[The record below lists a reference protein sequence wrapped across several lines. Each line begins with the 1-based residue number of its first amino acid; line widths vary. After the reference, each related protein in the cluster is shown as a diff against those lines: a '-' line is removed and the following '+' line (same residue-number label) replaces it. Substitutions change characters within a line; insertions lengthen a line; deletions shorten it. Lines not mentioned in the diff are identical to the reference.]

1 MTAIKPIL
9 SAMLRS
15 RSGPLL
21 LLAQIILSVAIVA
34 NAAFIIQQ
42 RVDLM
47 ARPSGITESE
57 SFEFSVFNFGE
68 EMDLFARDERDL
80 EILRNLPGIKS
91 AAPINM
97 VPLSG
102 SGWSDRFVDGPDPK
116 NAKSLPQ
123 FAFYLS
129 DEELVNALGLR
140 LVEGRTFHK
149 GQVLSGFEDKSIQ
162 REAILSQ
169 PLAKAFWGEESPI
182 GKVVYQGDD
191 EPITVVGV
199 VERLHGA
206 WVDDRNLEN
215 SVIMNID
222 FNGRSPNAGYMIRS
236 EAADIPQLKETIKA
250 ALLKDEPRRVIR
262 GFSTIAEN
270 REQNYASHAMMVF
283 VLSCMIILLL
293 VITALG
299 LSGMVMFNIER
310 RTRQI
315 GTRRAL
321 GATRGNIL
329 GWFLTENYLLLG
341 VGALVGSLL
350 AFELSRQLMDFF
362 SLDALAWQYP
372 AVTVALLFVVTTIAV
387 IIPARRAAAI
397 SPSIAT
403 RSV

>member
-1 MTAIKPIL
+1 M
-9 SAMLRS
+9 
-15 RSGPLL
+15 
-21 LLAQIILSVAIVA
+21 
-34 NAAFIIQQ
+34 
-42 RVDLM
+42 
-47 ARPSGITESE
+47 
-57 SFEFSVFNFGE
+57 
-68 EMDLFARDERDL
+68 
-80 EILRNLPGIKS
+80 
-91 AAPINM
+91 
-97 VPLSG
+97 
-102 SGWSDRFVDGPDPK
+102 
-116 NAKSLPQ
+116 
-123 FAFYLS
+123 
-129 DEELVNALGLR
+129 
-140 LVEGRTFHK
+140 
-149 GQVLSGFEDKSIQ
+149 
-162 REAILSQ
+162 
-169 PLAKAFWGEESPI
+169 
-182 GKVVYQGDD
+182 
-191 EPITVVGV
+191 
-199 VERLHGA
+199 
-206 WVDDRNLEN
+206 
-215 SVIMNID
+215 
-222 FNGRSPNAGYMIRS
+222 
-236 EAADIPQLKETIKA
+236 
-250 ALLKDEPRRVIR
+250 LKDEPRRVIR